1 MPFFISRDDITTL
14 KTDAIVNAG
23 NRELRM
29 GGGVCGAIFKAAGAE
44 EMERA
49 LQGLGPI
56 SIGDAV
62 ATPGFAL
69 PARYVIHTAGPIY
82 HGRKEERDLLASC
95 YRNSLLLPAFTAIPW
110 RKRSRWHWMPSS
122 AFWKPTT

>member
-56 SIGDAV
+56 SIGDVV

-95 YRNSLLLPAFTAIPW
+95 YRNSLLLAE
-110 RKRSRWHWMPSS
+110 KRMAVSRWL
-122 AFWKPTT
+122 FL

>member
-49 LQGLGPI
+49 FKAWAPSASAMRWQ
-56 SIGDAV
+56 
-62 ATPGFAL
+62 
-69 PARYVIHTAGPIY
+69 R
-82 HGRKEERDLLASC
+82 RDLPCLPGMSSTRLA
-95 YRNSLLLPAFTAIPW
+95 PFTTGG
-110 RKRSRWHWMPSS
+110 KRSGIFWHPVIETVSCLRKKCTFHPSLS
-122 AFWKPTT
+122 L

>member
-69 PARYVIHTAGPIY
+69 PARYVIHTAGPLY
-82 HGRKEERDLLASC
+82 HGKRSGIFWHPVIETVSC
-95 YRNSLLLPAFTAIPW
+95 W
-110 RKRSRWHWMPSS
+110 RKKCTFHPSLS
-122 AFWKPTT
+122 L